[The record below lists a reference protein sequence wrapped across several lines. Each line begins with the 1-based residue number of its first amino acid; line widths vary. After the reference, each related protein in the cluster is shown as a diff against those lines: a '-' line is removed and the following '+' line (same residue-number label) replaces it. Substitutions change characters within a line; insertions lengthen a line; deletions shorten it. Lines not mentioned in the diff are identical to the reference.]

1 MLYFTICPNSASDA
15 IDPSS
20 MLPWH
25 LAIQKSTD
33 YGNYIYTKEQG
44 TIKMF
49 WPIVA
54 PEYWRKEQINFE
66 SSDAQV
72 RYSYGTEQVLIK
84 NCLFY
89 RPEEYTKEFLEGRF
103 TNDLNGMLKNLSDF
117 EEGVLWLA
125 LLSVRNALSPYLSQ
139 PILSHKDLLRIS
151 GKVGAIAHNTENA
164 ISLQCR
170 LVEAAREI
178 ACNMPSIVH
187 NPREFSTNKAYVA
200 WCYLFLLPV
209 KELLTD
215 KIIPDTIDIAQY
227 LSEICRGL
235 TVHTFD
241 VAYEILYENERSTAD
256 QVIRSP
262 GRPTDLFSLNQPI
275 VKNQN

>member
-25 LAIQKSTD
+25 LAVQKSTD

-72 RYSYGTEQVLIK
+72 RYTYGTEQMLIK

-170 LVEAAREI
+170 LVEATGNGTAHQGLRNRPDLLRTGNDHQPLHRTDHTADRHEPLRCSKHLRSKGRPRYQTEL
-178 ACNMPSIVH
+178 AVH
-187 NPREFSTNKAYVA
+187 NHTDRGP
-200 WCYLFLLPV
+200 LPV
-209 KELLTD
+209 HLR
-215 KIIPDTIDIAQY
+215 A
-227 LSEICRGL
+227 
-235 TVHTFD
+235 
-241 VAYEILYENERSTAD
+241 AAD
-256 QVIRSP
+256 QLPAQPHSRTGINYDLP
-262 GRPTDLFSLNQPI
+262 GICDILLLLFP
-275 VKNQN
+275 